1 MPLWDLDPETLVSY
15 AADVAEPAAFD
26 EFWAGTLAQA
36 RTHDLALRLQ
46 PVDTG
51 LALVD
56 VFDVTFAGFD
66 GQPVRGWLTRHR
78 DVPGPLPGVLTCNGY
93 GGGRGLATGHL
104 GWAVA
109 GYAELFLDTR
119 GQGSR
124 WGDGGDTPDP
134 AGSGPAVPGY
144 MTRGI
149 TDPYE
154 HYTGACTPTLY
165 ADSRHSARWTG
176 WTGPHSGGRRRHG
189 ARRGRPRAD
198 VAVLPDVPFLCH
210 IRRGVQI
217 TATDPYAEVATYLS
231 VHRGQVDTVLRTL
244 SYVDAVN
251 HARRAVAP
259 DRFSAALMDTRVP
272 ALDGLHRLQLLPRTR
287 RHGRQDH
294 RCLAVQRPR
303 GRRRPQVGAPASV
316 ARRPAA
322 TLNQAPSPQRIG
334 SIRFRHGAG
343 RIRATG

>member
-15 AADVAEPAAFD
+15 AAADVAEPADFD
-26 EFWAGTLAQA
+26 EFWVGTLAQA

-93 GGGRGLATGHL
+93 GGRGLATGHL
-104 GWAVA
+104 GW
-109 GYAELFLDTR
+109 
-119 GQGSR
+119 
-124 WGDGGDTPDP
+124 
-134 AGSGPAVPGY
+134 
-144 MTRGI
+144 
-149 TDPYE
+149 
-154 HYTGACTPTLY
+154 
-165 ADSRHSARWTG
+165 
-176 WTGPHSGGRRRHG
+176 
-189 ARRGRPRAD
+189 
-198 VAVLPDVPFLCH
+198 
-210 IRRGVQI
+210 
-217 TATDPYAEVATYLS
+217 
-231 VHRGQVDTVLRTL
+231 
-244 SYVDAVN
+244 
-251 HARRAVAP
+251 
-259 DRFSAALMDTRVP
+259 AALMDTRVP
-272 ALDGLHRLQLLPRTR
+272 ALDGLHRLQLLQRTR

-303 GRRRPQVGAPASV
+303 GRRRPPVGAPASV

-343 RIRATG
+343 PIRATG